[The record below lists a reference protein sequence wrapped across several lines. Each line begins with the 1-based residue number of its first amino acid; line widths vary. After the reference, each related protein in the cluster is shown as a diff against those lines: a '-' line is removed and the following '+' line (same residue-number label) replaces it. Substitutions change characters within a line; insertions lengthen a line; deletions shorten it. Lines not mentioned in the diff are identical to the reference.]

1 MNRNKKI
8 LNVTMAAG
16 MAAVLGTTPVIAAAQ
31 EADNGVSKEETV
43 YVNATAEGEI
53 KDITV
58 SDWLKNSGSAEGD
71 ISDVSDLE
79 GIKNVKGDETFT
91 QDGDKVTWNTDSS
104 DRRRWNWSCI
114 INTAA
119 SSRFGDCCG
128 IKDFII
134 LYLLYMSGF
143 FAWHVICLL
152 PGFPLLENA
161 VRTFPGRRG

>member
-71 ISDVSDLE
+71 VSDVSDLE
-79 GIKNVKGDETFT
+79 GIKNVKVMKPLPRMATRLHGI
-91 QDGDKVTWNTDSS
+91 Q
-104 DRRRWNWSCI
+104 
-114 INTAA
+114 TAV
-119 SSRFGDCCG
+119 
-128 IKDFII
+128 IFII
-134 LYLLYMSGF
+134 RE
-143 FAWHVICLL
+143 L
-152 PGFPLLENA
+152 PTRNF
-161 VRTFPGRRG
+161 R

>member
-58 SDWLKNSGSAEGD
+58 SPMEKIPRFMLKKMIRGGTAKYN
-71 ISDVSDLE
+71 
-79 GIKNVKGDETFT
+79 GIDA
-91 QDGDKVTWNTDSS
+91 
-104 DRRRWNWSCI
+104 R
-114 INTAA
+114 
-119 SSRFGDCCG
+119 
-128 IKDFII
+128 
-134 LYLLYMSGF
+134 
-143 FAWHVICLL
+143 
-152 PGFPLLENA
+152 
-161 VRTFPGRRG
+161 

>member
-58 SDWLKNSGSAEGD
+58 SDWLKIPDQQRE
-71 ISDVSDLE
+71 IYPMYL
-79 GIKNVKGDETFT
+79 
-91 QDGDKVTWNTDSS
+91 TWKE
-104 DRRRWNWSCI
+104 
-114 INTAA
+114 
-119 SSRFGDCCG
+119 SR
-128 IKDFII
+128 
-134 LYLLYMSGF
+134 M
-143 FAWHVICLL
+143 
-152 PGFPLLENA
+152 
-161 VRTFPGRRG
+161 